1 MKVSKN
7 TYLQCF
13 GYVVILLALYR
24 CAVLERKTGEMAEG
38 VNDTIP
44 ADSLLL
50 AHVDTISTSEILKL
64 EETVSKGKLSSHNSK
79 ENLKENPKAN
89 LNETQNGNSD
99 VSPKVSEP
107 VVAATSHSNMQPHP
121 IYSVPSFKKT
131 FPDTQ
136 DDHLQGVKQWGVKA
150 VKDRQEAEKRMS
162 ELVYIGASPFFYVE
176 NLRQSI
182 PYLVPRAA
190 ILLHDIGTNF
200 FDSLY
205 VKGVPLHKIIVSSAL
220 RTKDDVTRL
229 QKHNFNATENSCHL
243 YGTTIDICYNRYL
256 TVANPAG
263 EKRRA
268 VQNDTLKW
276 ILSEVLRDLRNDGRC
291 YVKHEV
297 KQGCFHI
304 TVRK

>member
-24 CAVLERKTGEMAEG
+24 CAVLERKNGGVAEG
-38 VNDTIP
+38 VNDTVP

-64 EETVSKGKLSSHNSK
+64 EETVSKGKLSTFSSK
-79 ENLKENPKAN
+79 ENRNNNQKVN
-89 LNETQNGNSD
+89 LNGSQNSHTD
-99 VSPKVSEP
+99 VTPEGSNP
-107 VVAATSHSNMQPHP
+107 VATTSSSKQQPHP
-121 IYSVPSFKKT
+121 IYSVPSFKNT

-136 DDHLQGVKQWGVKA
+136 DDHLKGVKQWGVKA

-220 RTKDDVTRL
+220 RTKDDVSRL
-229 QKHNFNATENSCHL
+229 QKHNFNATENSCPL

-256 TVANPAG
+256 TVSNPTG

-304 TVRK
+304 TVKK

>member
-24 CAVLERKTGEMAEG
+24 CAVLERKNGGMAEG
-38 VNDTIP
+38 VNDTVP

-64 EETVSKGKLSSHNSK
+64 EETVSKGKLSTLHSK
-79 ENLKENPKAN
+79 GNPKVN
-89 LNETQNGNSD
+89 ITQNSNSD

-107 VVAATSHSNMQPHP
+107 VVAATSNSNRQPHP

-136 DDHLQGVKQWGVKA
+136 DDHLKGVKQWGVKA

-220 RTKDDVTRL
+220 RTKDDVSRL

-256 TVANPAG
+256 TVSNPTG

>member
-24 CAVLERKTGEMAEG
+24 CAVLERKNGGVAEG
-38 VNDTIP
+38 VNDTVP

-50 AHVDTISTSEILKL
+50 ANIDTISTSEILKL
-64 EETVSKGKLSSHNSK
+64 GETVLEGKSSPFSSK
-79 ENLKENPKAN
+79 ENRNNNQKVN
-89 LNETQNGNSD
+89 LNGSQNSHTD
-99 VSPKVSEP
+99 VTPEGSNP
-107 VVAATSHSNMQPHP
+107 VATTSSSKQQPHP
-121 IYSVPSFKKT
+121 IYSVPSFKNT

-136 DDHLQGVKQWGVKA
+136 DDHLKGVKQWGVKA

-220 RTKDDVTRL
+220 RTKDDVSRL

-256 TVANPAG
+256 TVSNPTG

-304 TVRK
+304 TVKK

>member
-24 CAVLERKTGEMAEG
+24 CAVLERKTGGMAEG
-38 VNDTIP
+38 LNDTVP

-64 EETVSKGKLSSHNSK
+64 EETVSKGKLSTLHSK
-79 ENLKENPKAN
+79 GNPKVN
-89 LNETQNGNSD
+89 ITHDSNSD
-99 VSPKVSEP
+99 VTPKGSEP
-107 VVAATSHSNMQPHP
+107 VVAATSNSNRQPHP
-121 IYSVPSFKKT
+121 IYSVPSFKNT

-136 DDHLQGVKQWGVKA
+136 DDHLKGVKQWGVKA

-220 RTKDDVTRL
+220 RTKDDVSRL

-276 ILSEVLRDLRNDGRC
+276 VLSEVLRDLRNDGRC